1 MHPFYRQ
8 YVRKTSQ
15 TIYCLL
21 KKGFGQYNS
30 TDENLKEMITERTVV
45 FCYINPMIKSSEDIR
60 HIKKLVEYCDFV
72 CMVCNYENKKVFDIM
87 KRDPDRIYTDYS
99 EFLSIATLQGMSKLA
114 SEEDKQ
120 QLIKLI
126 I

>member
-1 MHPFYRQ
+1 
-8 YVRKTSQ
+8 
-15 TIYCLL
+15 
-21 KKGFGQYNS
+21 
-30 TDENLKEMITERTVV
+30 MITERTVV